1 MIAYSR
7 YAIIVGL
14 ILLCLDPGVI
24 PRELLPIEKV
34 TSAMLLGFA
43 LLAVLYGLARRN
55 ISRPFPYLLNKYIL
69 AVLLLWFLLAS
80 FVLLSGYQTYGVV
93 KSMFFLAKIILP
105 LVALGMLAPFDQ
117 RDLRVIFATIVLGSV
132 IGAASVLQFGN
143 FQTEDLS
150 ATSGSGAYHITVA
163 REINLGVTCLLVSA
177 LSEVGR
183 RRIRRILSVGVA
195 ISLLFVAALTGSR
208 GPLVAVVVA
217 IFAVFFF
224 AGFGVRHRL
233 WMMAQISLITL
244 VLFAALSYSFSELRA
259 YPSFERLE
267 IYATTFGENTSDTG
281 RMDRVK
287 TAVGGFVDSYGLGIG
302 TGGFPT
308 LDPIGTPDYPHNIF
322 VEAMVEQGVI
332 GLLAVTAVLWLAL
345 ARLMKLVRATRVTG
359 ARSEW
364 LMGIWFFALSNALI
378 SADVA
383 GNYQLWIVGGVA
395 WFVRMPVRM
404 PAGRPAARTL
414 IDKREAAGAQ
424 KIGLRR

>member
-80 FVLLSGYQTYGVV
+80 FVLLADSRYYGMY
-93 KSMFFLAKIILP
+93 KSFFFLAKVILP
-105 LVALGMLAPFDQ
+105 LVALTMLAPFDQ

-132 IGAASVLQFGN
+132 IVAASVLLFGN
-143 FQTEDLS
+143 FQTDER
-150 ATSGSGAYHITVA
+150 ATAGSGADPITTA

-183 RRIRRILSVGVA
+183 GRIRRILSVGVA
-195 ISLLFVAALTGSR
+195 ISLLFAAALTGSR
-208 GPLVAVVVA
+208 GPLVAVVAA

-308 LDPIGTPDYPHNIF
+308 LDRIGVPDYPHNVF
-322 VEAMVEQGVI
+322 VEVMVELGVI

-345 ARLMKLVRATRVTG
+345 ARLMKLVRITRVTG
-359 ARSEW
+359 TRSEW

-383 GNYQLWIVGGVA
+383 CNYQLWIVGGFA